1 MMIYEFLLD
10 KRNYDNVTYRNK
22 RSASRGIAFKDN
34 KIILIKS
41 DKYGEYK
48 FPGGGINPNETKEMA
63 LIREFKEETGIDV
76 VVESIKEFAVFKEI
90 RKSAIYDE
98 IFDHTSYYYLVDVYD
113 NIGETKLDDYEKEY
127 GYNLVFATLDE
138 AINNNQ
144 RILDNNDIT
153 MCPWVEREIIILK
166 KLREVYDGLHS

>member
-1 MMIYEFLLD
+1 MIYEFTID
-10 KRNYDNVTYRNK
+10 KRNYDNITYRNK
-22 RSASRGIAFKDN
+22 RSASRGIAFKGD

-48 FPGGGINPNETKEMA
+48 FPGGGINSNETKEMA

-76 VVESIKEFAVFKEI
+76 IVESIKEFAVFKEI

-98 IFDHTSYYYLVDVYD
+98 IFDHTSYYYLVNVKDE
-113 NIGETKLDDYEKEY
+113 IGETNLDDYEKEY
-127 GYNLVFATLDE
+127 GYNLAFVTLDE

-144 RILDNNDIT
+144 KILDNNDIT
-153 MCPWVEREIIILK
+153 MCPWVEREVIILK
-166 KLREVYDGLHS
+166 KLKEVYDGIHS

>member
-1 MMIYEFLLD
+1 MVYEFLLD
-10 KRNYDNVTYRNK
+10 KRNYDNLTYRNK
-22 RSASRGIAFKDN
+22 RLASRGIAFKND

-41 DKYGEYK
+41 DRYGEYK
-48 FPGGGINPNETKEMA
+48 FPGGGINIGETKIEA

-76 VVESIKEFAVFKEI
+76 LVDSIKEFAVFKEI

-98 IFDHTSYYYLVDVYD
+98 IFDHTSYYYLLDV
-113 NIGETKLDDYEKEY
+113 NNKIGDTNLDDYEKEY
-127 GYNLVFATLDE
+127 GYKLVFVDLNE

-153 MCPWVEREIIILK
+153 MCPWVERELIILK
-166 KLREVYDGLHS
+166 KLKEVYNGIHS